1 MIPRREFITLLG
13 GAAAAW
19 PLAARAQQPERVRRV
34 GLLMNTGTPGDSRFV
49 CRPPACISPGPERN
63 RLCRRR
69 ERGNSLSLGRE
80 SIGTPPRVGCR
91 LGATTGVGNRHR
103 WGHRVDSSRESG
115 NHHDSDC
122 IRHRRGPGRTGSCR
136 KHRAAR
142 RQSDRNQF
150 PQQRVDRKTAG
161 DTARVDTR
169 SGARGRAFVNPSERV
184 AAEATATDLG
194 AAARV
199 IGLQIRVLNASNS
212 REIDAAFASLVQERP
227 DAVFVGANPTF
238 NNRRK
243 QLVLQAMRHG
253 LPATYASREYAEA
266 GGLMSYG
273 TDFLDTYRQIGGYA
287 GRILKGAKP
296 TELPVVQSVK
306 FELVIN
312 QMTARILGLTVPPTL
327 LARADEV
334 IE

>member
-1 MIPRREFITLLG
+1 MKRRQFITLLG
-13 GAAAAW
+13 SAAAAW
-19 PLAARAQQPERVRRV
+19 PVAAQAQQAKVPVVGFLHLATPDSFADRLRAFRQGLRDTGYVEGKNVEIVYRWAENQSERLPALALDLARQRVSVIVTAGGNVSILAAKA
-34 GLLMNTGTPGDSRFV
+34 
-49 CRPPACISPGPERN
+49 
-63 RLCRRR
+63 
-69 ERGNSLSLGRE
+69 
-80 SIGTPPRVGCR
+80 
-91 LGATTGVGNRHR
+91 ATTTIPIVFGIGEDPVASGFVASIARPGGNLTGINFLNNELVAKRLEILR
-103 WGHRVDSSRESG
+103 ELIPAAVRV
-115 NHHDSDC
+115 
-122 IRHRRGPGRTGSCR
+122 
-136 KHRAAR
+136 A
-142 RQSDRNQF
+142 
-150 PQQRVDRKTAG
+150 VL
-161 DTARVDTR
+161 
-169 SGARGRAFVNPSERV
+169 VNPSEPV
-184 AAEATATDLG
+184 TAEATATDLG
-194 AAARV
+194 AAARA

-212 REIDAAFASLVQERP
+212 REIAAFASLVQERP

-296 TELPVVQSVK
+296 AELPVVQSVK

-312 QMTARILGLTVPPTL
+312 QMTARILGLTVPDKL
-327 LARADEV
+327 LVAADEV